1 MSDLTRE
8 DIAEARK
15 QGDVAALVLM
25 AAGRTLKPSKKPAD
39 AEPAKPS
46 YHIPRPGAW
55 PCGTAASGPTP
66 KPCGNCE
73 PTANP
78 TNPDTREATS

>member
-1 MSDLTRE
+1 MNELTRE

-25 AAGRTLKPSKKPAD
+25 AAGRTLKAPKKKPA
-39 AEPAKPS
+39 ASEPAKPL

-55 PCGTAASGPTP
+55 PCGTAATGPTP
-66 KPCGNCE
+66 PPCDDCKDGFTHDC
-73 PTANP
+73 
-78 TNPDTREATS
+78 DR

>member
-1 MSDLTRE
+1 MTELTRE

-25 AAGRTLKPSKKPAD
+25 AAGRTLKPSKKKPAD
-39 AEPAKPS
+39 EPAKPS
-46 YHIPRPGAW
+46 YHIPRKGAW

-66 KPCGNCE
+66 PPCGNC
-73 PTANP
+73 PPPA
-78 TNPDTREATS
+78 A